1 MSEKEENL
9 QPNSEKISNQKS
21 GLSELTNQLQ
31 IARARNDAKTVE
43 ISRLERQLRILAE
56 LQGISVA
63 DLRNALEDA
72 CANEAF
78 DEMRQRVAKLK
89 AELEQAE

>member
-63 DLRNALEDA
+63 DLR
-72 CANEAF
+72 
-78 DEMRQRVAKLK
+78 K
-89 AELEQAE
+89 APTIHCHLSFQSISSWRMLL